1 MHKSHVRPISVP
13 YPGGKRMNC
22 FMAWLT
28 DESVLVL
35 FVAWKQV
42 KLKKILTQV
51 NMIEFAVTIK
61 TKTIAW
67 KRSCMIIT

>member
-1 MHKSHVRPISVP
+1 
-13 YPGGKRMNC
+13 MNC

-51 NMIEFAVTIK
+51 NMIEFSVTIK